1 MTNVTLHLGDCLEVM
16 RGMDGG
22 SVSAVVTD
30 PPYGIG
36 ESRAKVMSRGKLAAA
51 TDYGDFVWD
60 STRLDRAYIDEMLRV
75 SKEQVIFGG
84 NYYTDYLPASSSWI
98 VWDKINGANDFADC
112 ELAWTSHKR
121 AVRRYAYMWNGMI
134 KQMPEERYHPTQK
147 PLSLMIWVL
156 ENYTKVGDLVFD
168 PFLGSGTTAVACIK
182 TGRRFVGCEKDA
194 NYFAI
199 AEKRIAEAQMQLPL
213 LEFA

>member
-1 MTNVTLHLGDCLEVM
+1 MSYEIIQGDCLQVM
-16 RGMDGG
+16 RDMADN
-22 SVSAVVTD
+22 SVDCLVVD

-36 ESRAKVMSRGKLAAA
+36 ESRAKVMSRGKMAKPI
-51 TDYGDFVWD
+51 DYGDFTWD
-60 STRLDRAYIDEMLRV
+60 SQRLARIYIDEMLRV

-98 VWDKINGANDFADC
+98 VWDKLNGANDFADC

-121 AVRRYAYMWNGMI
+121 AVRRYAYFWKGMI

-156 ENYTKVGDLVFD
+156 ENYTQPGDLVFD
-168 PFLGSGTTAVACIK
+168 PCAGSGTTGVAAIK
-182 TGRRFVGCEKDA
+182 TGRRFVGIERDPD
-194 NYFAI
+194 YFAI
-199 AEKRIAEAQMQLPL
+199 AEKRIEQAAMQMPL
-213 LEFA
+213 LEVI